1 MILPIYAYG
10 NAVLKKK
17 GEPITADYPN
27 LKELIA
33 NMFETMDDAPGVGL
47 AAPQIGLPIR
57 LFVIDSSHMMEEGEE
72 DQGIRRVFINAEK
85 IEETGDVGTYEEGCL
100 SIPDITGDVERPDT
114 IRLRYVDENF
124 EEHEEEFTGMHA
136 RVIQHEYDHIDGILF
151 TEHLKP
157 IRKRLIKRKL
167 DKIKK
172 GEIPLKYKMK
182 FAPSKKRR

>member
-1 MILPIYAYG
+1 MR
-10 NAVLKKK
+10 K
-17 GEPITADYPN
+17 
-27 LKELIA
+27 
-33 NMFETMDDAPGVGL
+33 
-47 AAPQIGLPIR
+47 
-57 LFVIDSSHMMEEGEE
+57 
-72 DQGIRRVFINAEK
+72 VFINAQK
-85 IEETGDVGTYEEGCL
+85 IEEDGEEWTYEEGCMR
-100 SIPDITGDVERPDT
+100 IPDITGDVEIPDT
-114 IRLRYVDENF
+114 IRLRYMVENF